1 MKSRMNKRQRK
12 KKKGANIHEQI
23 FRIFKRVTCTKPE
36 RIMEWIPY
44 QWNSIRVYL
53 TNGDTLIFRVTGKV
67 RYGTRVKFMWQVEN
81 ANITRR

>member
-23 FRIFKRVTCTKPE
+23 FRIFKRVTCTDLQK
-36 RIMEWIPY
+36 IGEWKPY
-44 QWNSIRVYL
+44 QWNSIAVTL
-53 TNGDTLIFRVTGKV
+53 QNGTRLIFTVTNVIKG
-67 RYGTRVKFMWQVEN
+67 RFMWQVEN